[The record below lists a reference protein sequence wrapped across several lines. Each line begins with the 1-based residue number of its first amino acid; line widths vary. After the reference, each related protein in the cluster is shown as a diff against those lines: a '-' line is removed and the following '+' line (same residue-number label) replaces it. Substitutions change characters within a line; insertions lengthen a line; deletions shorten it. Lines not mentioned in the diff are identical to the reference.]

1 VSPAGDENQANIGAA
16 LPALVKIHG
25 PLGIIGSGGRSVPA
39 RLPRIFRGRRA
50 SICGIWLVRRHLW
63 WNDTPQGEI
72 ELSERRP
79 A

>member
-1 VSPAGDENQANIGAA
+1 VSPAGDNRQAHGGAA
-16 LPALVKIHG
+16 NPVPGKIHG